1 MTPALDLLSDIE
13 IGWLLDQDVSPAA
26 MLEPTPIRAA
36 NVTFLDRNTFDFDES
51 GIRAFVFKEL
61 DSDDLVA
68 WRPASKRLPDRLA
81 TWRGV
86 AFALGQDAIWN
97 PASYFMGSALRVHAD
112 PLAWLKADRDGV
124 CIVQAQ
130 LTYANLRHAR
140 GLSFA
145 DPVYR
150 RLVKRWLEPPRTRPE
165 LFIEVIEQVEELA
178 A

>member
-1 MTPALDLLSDIE
+1 MTLPWDIPTERE
-13 IGWLLDQDVSPAA
+13 IEWLLDHGISEAA

-36 NVTFLDRNTFDFDES
+36 NVVFLDGDTFDFDAC

-68 WRPASKRLPDRLA
+68 WRPASKRLPDCLA

-112 PLAWLKADRDGV
+112 PLAWLRSGRDGI
-124 CIVQAQ
+124 CIVQPSLAYGQ
-130 LTYANLRHAR
+130 LRHVPR
-140 GLSFA
+140 LSFA
-145 DPVYR
+145 DPMYARQVQQ
-150 RLVKRWLEPPRTRPE
+150 LLQPPKPKAE
-165 LFIEVIEQVEELA
+165 ILIEVPAERA
-178 A
+178 AA